1 MLGVTAW
8 VVYSRF
14 GGRRKEAAS
23 KGDTCGRH
31 AGSAGVG
38 VGREGLLLAAA
49 GVTGDW
55 LRCSLWGSH
64 SRQHLLGPHQHPLTP
79 VWQFHSCGGTA
90 AADGFV
96 PASTAVVAKLR
107 PCGCHI
113 GLLSFS
119 FHLAEHKIATYDQ
132 FKNRSSQICIAL
144 FAFRLQLG

>member
-1 MLGVTAW
+1 MPLCHSRLHLLWERAIFSPFSSSSVAFFCNIDEILIFSDAWGGSLGGL
-8 VVYSRF
+8 F
-14 GGRRKEAAS
+14 GIGEAAS

-64 SRQHLLGPHQHPLTP
+64 SQQHLLGPHQHPLTP

-96 PASTAVVAKLR
+96 PASTAVAAKLA
-107 PCGCHI
+107 C
-113 GLLSFS
+113 
-119 FHLAEHKIATYDQ
+119 
-132 FKNRSSQICIAL
+132 
-144 FAFRLQLG
+144 